1 MKKYINQAIITMI
14 LITPFQNAFGLILEP
29 VWIKTKATFK
39 VMSVVKDKINENSII
54 GELIDFNDRGLS
66 YYLSDDGY
74 TLHHYSIT
82 YSFPIMVDKTSNNE
96 KETIVQHGL
105 YRDLDP
111 NLRKKFKKRN
121 SKFTLDIEYNAND
134 PQQFRLIYD
143 GKHYMLNMIY
153 LDL

>member
-1 MKKYINQAIITMI
+1 MKKYINQIFFTFI
-14 LITPFQNAFGLILEP
+14 LLLPFQNVFGLILEP
-29 VWIKTKATFK
+29 VWVKTKATFN
-39 VMSVVKDKINENSII
+39 VMSVTKDKIKENSII

-74 TLHHYSIT
+74 TLHHFSIT
-82 YSFPIMVDKTSNNE
+82 YSFPVMIDKAENE
-96 KETIVQHGL
+96 EKNTIIQHGL

-143 GKHYMLNMIY
+143 GKYYTLNMIFV
-153 LDL
+153 DI